1 VHVIAGAYT
10 CRHSGRTTCAGL
22 LIWEQP
28 VDLQRKIAATMVSAG
43 GNERE
48 GHSCSLELGR
58 RGHCKQCPQ
67 IGNVLWTP
75 HVITGQDLQ
84 GDQVADPGDAH
95 PQLRQK
101 VDRLGIGDHLRFDP
115 RRGEQEVDN
124 RSLRLTGGN
133 ESDSSKPP
141 DGLLLDNSL
150 DAVVMGTQVVDEG
163 FGLGIGGQR
172 NNQIRISRKPRFSS
186 NGNGKTADERKR
198 DPGLSKL
205 GADLAKGGLE

>member
-1 VHVIAGAYT
+1 VVGWIRRGDTA
-10 CRHSGRTTCAGL
+10 RL
-22 LIWEQP
+22 LTSEQS
-28 VDLQRKIAATMVSAG
+28 VDLQREIAATMVSAG
-43 GNERE
+43 RNERE
-48 GHSCSLELGR
+48 GLPCSLEFGR
-58 RGHCKQCPQ
+58 RGHAQQGPQ

-75 HVITGQDLQ
+75 HIIARQNLQ
-84 GDQVADPGDAH
+84 GDQVAGPGDAH

-101 VDRLGIGDHLRFDP
+101 VGRLCFGHHLRFDP

-124 RSLRLTGGN
+124 WGLGLTGGG
-133 ESDSSKPP
+133 ESDRCEPA
-141 DGLLLDNSL
+141 DGLLLDNSF
-150 DAVVMGTQVVDEG
+150 DAVIMGTQVVNEG

-198 DPGLSKL
+198 DPGLSEL

>member
-1 VHVIAGAYT
+1 
-10 CRHSGRTTCAGL
+10 
-22 LIWEQP
+22 
-28 VDLQRKIAATMVSAG
+28 MVSASR
-43 GNERE
+43 NERE
-48 GHSCSLELGR
+48 GLPCPLELGR
-58 RGHCKQCPQ
+58 RGHCQQRPQ

-84 GDQVADPGDAH
+84 GDQVAGPGNAH

-133 ESDSSKPP
+133 ESDRSKPP
-141 DGLLLDNSL
+141 DGLLLDNSF
-150 DAVVMGTQVVDEG
+150 DAVIMGTQVVDEG

-186 NGNGKTADERKR
+186 NGDGQTADERKG
-198 DPGLSKL
+198 DSGLSEF
-205 GADLAKGGLE
+205 GADLTKGGLE